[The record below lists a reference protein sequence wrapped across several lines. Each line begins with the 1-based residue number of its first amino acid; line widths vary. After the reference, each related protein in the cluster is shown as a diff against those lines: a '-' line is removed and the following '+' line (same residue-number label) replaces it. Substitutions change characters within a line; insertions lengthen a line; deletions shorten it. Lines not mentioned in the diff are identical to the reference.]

1 MTITE
6 KEKILN
12 NEFNVLW
19 KQLWGNNISIQY
31 RGEEKISREK
41 FNKIKNGLVINN
53 NKVTIRDIINNSRTF
68 WVEPEWGF
76 PKGHMTRNELY
87 KKEYFKCAKRELFE
101 ETGIDL
107 RTLQHTKYG
116 SVIIGNKLFFV
127 IEVKKEFIETNPLD
141 VYEIEKIQ
149 WVKRKELNRFVQANE
164 CNVTLNKLF

>member
-1 MTITE
+1 MYGQELMTFNPHHSCMIPFE
-6 KEKILN
+6 NSDNSKNAMKKVSECGGIL
-12 NEFNVLW
+12 
-19 KQLWGNNISIQY
+19 
-31 RGEEKISREK
+31 
-41 FNKIKNGLVINN
+41 FNKNMMDVLIVFQ
-53 NKVTIRDIINNSRTF
+53 NKSQK
-68 WVEPEWGF
+68 WGF

-149 WVKRKELNRFVQANE
+149 WVKRKELKRFVQANE

>member
-1 MTITE
+1 MIPFE
-6 KEKILN
+6 NSDNSKNAMKKVSECGVIL
-12 NEFNVLW
+12 
-19 KQLWGNNISIQY
+19 
-31 RGEEKISREK
+31 
-41 FNKIKNGLVINN
+41 FNKNMMDVLIVFQ
-53 NKVTIRDIINNSRTF
+53 NKSQK
-68 WVEPEWGF
+68 WGF

>member
-1 MTITE
+1 MMD
-6 KEKILN
+6 
-12 NEFNVLW
+12 VLIVF
-19 KQLWGNNISIQY
+19 Q
-31 RGEEKISREK
+31 
-41 FNKIKNGLVINN
+41 NKSQK
-53 NKVTIRDIINNSRTF
+53 
-68 WVEPEWGF
+68 WGF

-141 VYEIEKIQ
+141 VCEIEKIQ
-149 WVKRKELNRFVQANE
+149 WVKRKELNRFVQAND

>member
-1 MTITE
+1 MYGQELMTFNPHHSCMIPFE
-6 KEKILN
+6 NSDNSKKAMKKVSECGVIL
-12 NEFNVLW
+12 
-19 KQLWGNNISIQY
+19 
-31 RGEEKISREK
+31 
-41 FNKIKNGLVINN
+41 FNKNMMDVLIVFQ
-53 NKVTIRDIINNSRTF
+53 NKSQK
-68 WVEPEWGF
+68 WGF

-127 IEVKKEFIETNPLD
+127 IEVKKEYIETNPLD
-141 VYEIEKIQ
+141 VCEIEKIQ

>member
-1 MTITE
+1 MIPFE
-6 KEKILN
+6 NSNNSKNAMKKVSECGVIL
-12 NEFNVLW
+12 
-19 KQLWGNNISIQY
+19 
-31 RGEEKISREK
+31 
-41 FNKIKNGLVINN
+41 FNKNMMDVLIVFQ
-53 NKVTIRDIINNSRTF
+53 NKSQK
-68 WVEPEWGF
+68 WGF

-141 VYEIEKIQ
+141 VCEIEKIQ

>member
-1 MTITE
+1 MIPFE
-6 KEKILN
+6 NSNNSKNAMKKVSECGVIL
-12 NEFNVLW
+12 
-19 KQLWGNNISIQY
+19 
-31 RGEEKISREK
+31 
-41 FNKIKNGLVINN
+41 FNKNMLDVLIVFQ
-53 NKVTIRDIINNSRTF
+53 NKSQK
-68 WVEPEWGF
+68 WGF

-141 VYEIEKIQ
+141 VCEIEKIQ
-149 WVKRKELNRFVQANE
+149 WVKRKELNRFVQAND